1 MTDVMRE
8 YASALFELA
17 CEEGSTEET
26 GRALRDVQALMT
38 RYPAWLE
45 TLSCPAVDA
54 ANRERALEEALG
66 GRVPGVVLSFLKL
79 LSRRG
84 RMSQLGRAAEEYDAL
99 CRSARNEK
107 EALVKSAVPLTDGQK
122 EALRA
127 RLEKRLGGTVRMQ
140 CVCDPALIG
149 GLTVTVDGQVLDGS
163 VKKRLSD
170 MKEVVTP

>member
-54 ANRERALEEALG
+54 ADRERALEEALG
-66 GRVPGVVLSFLKL
+66 GRVPGVVLFT
-79 LSRRG
+79 
-84 RMSQLGRAAEEYDAL
+84 AIEA
-99 CRSARNEK
+99 SADCS
-107 EALVKSAVPLTDGQK
+107 L
-122 EALRA
+122 
-127 RLEKRLGGTVRMQ
+127 M
-140 CVCDPALIG
+140 
-149 GLTVTVDGQVLDGS
+149 
-163 VKKRLSD
+163 LSD
-170 MKEVVTP
+170 FFSLPIDTTPASGI